1 MMRAIKS
8 KSEQRLASLDRR
20 NQAIHTQLEEEQ
32 KKRDEKTAKLRALR
46 LAKEATDRK
55 EAELLALEKADIKAR
70 LTAKEA
76 RRGKP
81 KSATGQS

>member
-8 KSEQRLASLDRR
+8 KSEQRLASLNRR
-20 NQAIHTQLEEEQ
+20 DQAIHTQLEEEQ

-46 LAKEATDRK
+46 LAKEAADRK
-55 EAELLALEKADIKAR
+55 AAELLALEKADIKAK

-81 KSATGQS
+81 KSAARQS

>member
-1 MMRAIKS
+1 MHAIKS
-8 KSEQRLASLDRR
+8 KSEQRLASLNRR
-20 NQAIHTQLEEEQ
+20 DQALHAQLEEEQ

-55 EAELLALEKADIKAR
+55 TAELLALEKADINAE
-70 LTAKEA
+70 LIAKEA

-81 KSATGQS
+81 KAAARQS

>member
-1 MMRAIKS
+1 MRAIKS
-8 KSEQRLASLDRR
+8 KSEQRLASLNRR
-20 NQAIHTQLEEEQ
+20 AQAIHKELEEEQ

-55 EAELLALEKADIKAR
+55 TADLLALEKADIKAK

-76 RRGKP
+76 RRGKSKTAAR
-81 KSATGQS
+81 KS

>member
-1 MMRAIKS
+1 
-8 KSEQRLASLDRR
+8 LNRR
-20 NQAIHTQLEEEQ
+20 DQAIHNQLEEEQ

-55 EAELLALEKADIKAR
+55 AADLLALEKADIKAK

-76 RRGKP
+76 RRGKSKTAAR
-81 KSATGQS
+81 KS